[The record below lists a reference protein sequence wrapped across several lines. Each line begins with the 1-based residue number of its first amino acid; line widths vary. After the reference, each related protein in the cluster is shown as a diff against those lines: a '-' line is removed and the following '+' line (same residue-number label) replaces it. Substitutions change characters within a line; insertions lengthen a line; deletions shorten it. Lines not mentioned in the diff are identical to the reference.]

1 MVSPA
6 RRIPKRDKQAVRAAA
21 AIQSCFRG
29 HRVRTLKEDVLDR
42 FAELCNRLAQET
54 GVEAGF
60 AWDDRIMPRAWRSD
74 ATAAAA
80 AVTAAPTAAATN
92 IASEAELLCYS
103 DGEDEESLA
112 DAAAQL
118 RPAAQVNAAEEA
130 EELLAME
137 RLHLEQ
143 PAGLHAPAA
152 IPAAESPRRCSPTA
166 AGNDSWQPMSA
177 AKPAVSPCGKRESEV
192 SAPSAAGPASMAARS
207 LYVSMSGSLESLL
220 HADNQREHL
229 ATDGE
234 AACITQSFGAEQT
247 PQQQQQQ
254 QQQKNSS
261 GVSAFQSR
269 DELLAELAWVKAA
282 LASRILLLKTDY
294 GAAAAAAAAS
304 VV

>member
-1 MVSPA
+1 LNFLFAPSAAALLKLCDRMVNPA

-60 AWDDRIMPRAWRSD
+60 AWDDRIIPRAWRSD
-74 ATAAAA
+74 VTAAAA

-112 DAAAQL
+112 NAAAQL
-118 RPAAQVNAAEEA
+118 HPAAQVNAAEEA
-130 EELLAME
+130 EEVLAME
-137 RLHLEQ
+137 RLHFEQ
-143 PAGLHAPAA
+143 PAALDAPVALDVPADAA
-152 IPAAESPRRCSPTA
+152 SPRFCIPTA
-166 AGNDSWQPMSA
+166 ADSGNWQPMSA
-177 AKPAVSPCGKRESEV
+177 AKPAVSPCGKRESEGKKNL
-192 SAPSAAGPASMAARS
+192 SAG
-207 LYVSMSGSLESLL
+207 
-220 HADNQREHL
+220 
-229 ATDGE
+229 
-234 AACITQSFGAEQT
+234 QT
-247 PQQQQQQ
+247 QQQQQQ
-254 QQQKNSS
+254 QQNSS
-261 GVSAFQSR
+261 ASTALQSR

-282 LASRILLLKTDY
+282 LASRILHLKRDH